1 MKAPMAV
8 DAKWVERKIE
18 YLLTPG
24 GLMTAVL
31 LILLSTF
38 ILSGNG
44 IEHRTMD
51 APGSAHNPAAVSPIL
66 GTP

>member
-8 DAKWVERKIE
+8 DTKWVERKMD
-18 YLLTPG
+18 YLLTPS

-38 ILSGNG
+38 VLRGNG

-51 APGSAHNPAAVSPIL
+51 APETAHNPATVSPIL
-66 GTP
+66 GNP